1 MAEVEGREVTV
12 GLGYLVEH
20 LCGDGSYPAGWQE
33 VDCEKQCGRA
43 LCDGERWVVAVRGRG
58 Q

>member
-1 MAEVEGREVTV
+1 MEGREVTV